1 MNRLTLLWNSTLI
14 EMSTKNLT
22 MDDINLIFGKML
34 KEQHKTAAVQKYQE
48 MFHKQEQSI
57 LDLITENNWSTNQR
71 LDNLSKDVND
81 LKENRE
87 FSPNEY
93 EDKFENLGNKVEKLE
108 KIVNLIKQELRAI
121 QTIKSSWPIEAYIE
135 LFDLEDCSRQNSL
148 RFEEIKE
155 HEN

>member
-1 MNRLTLLWNSTLI
+1 
-14 EMSTKNLT
+14 MSTKNLT

-34 KEQHKTAAVQKYQE
+34 KEQHKTAVVQKYQE

-108 KIVNLIKQELRAI
+108 KRVNLMKQELRAI

-148 RFEEIKE
+148 RFVEIKE